1 MIQSGAMTRV
11 GMLRFV
17 VLRAWR
23 WAGLSGLL
31 LGFASGPA
39 AAQSLEEA
47 LATAYATNPTL
58 QAARAALRTT
68 NEQVPQALSNWR
80 PRVTLQGSGGVQEL
94 DSTSGRSTLSR
105 EEDSVTT
112 FPLEAELSVTQPLY
126 RGGRTQADTRRA
138 EATVWAQRASL
149 ANTEQDILFRVA
161 SSYVDVWRDQS
172 VLELN
177 QSNERVLSRQLE
189 ATRDR
194 FEVGEVTRT
203 DVAQSESRLASA
215 TGGRVR
221 AEGDLSSSRALFQE
235 LVGFAAGVLESVP
248 PVDGLPASQD
258 ELLALARDNNPAVV
272 QAMFA
277 EEAERHNVR
286 LQFGQMLPELSLVGS
301 LSHSQDTTSTTD
313 ETDRARVVAQL
324 SVPLY
329 QQGFVSSQIREAK
342 QRASQRR
349 VEIDEARR
357 RVEQEAIS
365 AWEALQTARAQIV
378 AFRAEVESAG
388 IALEGVRQENAVGAR
403 TILDILD
410 AEQEYLD
417 AQVNLVRAQRD
428 EIVASYQVLQAAGRM
443 TARNLNLPVTL
454 YDPQIDLEKVRD
466 VWFGFGSIPD

>member
-1 MIQSGAMTRV
+1 
-11 GMLRFV
+11 MLRFV